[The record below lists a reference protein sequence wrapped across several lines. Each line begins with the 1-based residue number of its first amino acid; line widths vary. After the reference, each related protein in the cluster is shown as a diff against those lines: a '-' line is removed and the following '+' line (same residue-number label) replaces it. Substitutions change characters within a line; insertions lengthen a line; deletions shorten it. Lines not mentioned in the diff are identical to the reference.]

1 MGNTVFQIIKSPKN
15 HNMNINESK
24 IKLNACHLIN
34 IMQEL
39 KDILK
44 SLCTIVKICSSID
57 IDNLLPGLLM

>member
-1 MGNTVFQIIKSPKN
+1 
-15 HNMNINESK
+15 MNINESK
-24 IKLNACHLIN
+24 IKLNACHLID

>member
-1 MGNTVFQIIKSPKN
+1 
-15 HNMNINESK
+15 MNINESK
-24 IKLNACHLIN
+24 IKLNACHLID

-44 SLCTIVKICSSID
+44 SLCTMVKIYSSID